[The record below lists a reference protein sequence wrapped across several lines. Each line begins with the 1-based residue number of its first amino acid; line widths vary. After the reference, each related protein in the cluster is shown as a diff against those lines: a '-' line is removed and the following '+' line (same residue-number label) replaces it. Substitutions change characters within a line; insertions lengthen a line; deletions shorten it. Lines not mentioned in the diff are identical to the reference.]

1 MSFNNPSAKG
11 HLQAFLVTGVMCT
24 LQLHRV
30 VYSDVSIKWSWSK
43 PRCRVRF
50 ASSSSRIPSYL
61 DIKQRAWGISIL
73 KHVQK
78 LPQVK
83 VRGQLS
89 VCAVATSTPIVS
101 KEVVA
106 AIKAFAASSSA
117 SILSVV
123 RESQLFHQCAPPVA
137 LIFFAMW
144 GLGPLLR
151 LIHCTIL
158 QEEDSSWKESQLH
171 TILRSYVR
179 PLLLWVGVIFVC
191 RAFDPVVLATDAS
204 QAIKQRFLNFVRS
217 LSTVLAFAYCTTSLT
232 QQLHK
237 VMSDVQGSQDS
248 RSLGAQFVS
257 NAVYTAVWIAGVCL
271 FMELLGFSTQKW
283 LTAGGLGTVLLTLAG
298 REIFTNFL
306 SSIMIHATRPFVLN
320 EWIQTKIDGYEV
332 SGTVEHVGWWSPTI
346 VRGDDREAVHIPN
359 HKFTVSIVRNLTQ
372 KSHWRIKTHFG
383 ISHLDVSKIPNIV
396 ADMRKVLAKHP
407 QVEQRRLHRRVFF
420 ENINPENQAIMVLV
434 SCFVKT
440 PHFEEYL
447 RVKEVILLDLMKV
460 ISHHHARLATPIRS
474 VQRVLDDI
482 EPRSAPFRDSHRSA
496 EAQGRPYL
504 LVETSAI
511 SNAQRDAEQSGAS
524 KNGALHPKE
533 NAVGSDG
540 FNSGLGVSSNEAAE
554 APSDSKVP
562 SKHKPQLEGLDS
574 MGLNSKDIT
583 LLGAAFEKPP
593 AHIPESSEDSGPHI
607 EKASLKSSAEAV
619 PIKHDKSASKVSE
632 QLHHPGGTKFD
643 KSTRS
648 SELSSQTAGKKPEKT
663 ASKAVAD
670 LDSVPMRE
678 DKGSLQGDTNE
689 ADLQAPRK
697 EDVDLRLETRRPQ
710 AHGPSSKLEMDR
722 GSGAASSS
730 GTKPQLEE
738 NLVLGVALD
747 GPKRTLPLDEVAHA
761 TDQKELVASRNGNS
775 NNSIVKERREGSQS
789 SNTGTSESRER

>member
-1 MSFNNPSAKG
+1 
-11 HLQAFLVTGVMCT
+11 MCT

-30 VYSDVSIKWSWSK
+30 IYSDINVKVQIQSTWLK
-43 PRCRVRF
+43 PRCRVRL
-50 ASSSSRIPSYL
+50 ATNSSRILSSL
-61 DIKQRAWGISIL
+61 DTMQRGWGIPVL
-73 KHVQK
+73 KYARK
-78 LPQVK
+78 LTQVG
-83 VRGQLS
+83 VRGQRS
-89 VCAVATSTPIVS
+89 VCAVASSTPILS
-101 KEVVA
+101 KEVVTA
-106 AIKAFAASSSA
+106 VKAFAASSSA
-117 SILSVV
+117 RALSFMQ
-123 RESQLFHQCAPPVA
+123 ESQLFRQCAPAVA
-137 LIFFAMW
+137 VIIFAMW
-144 GLGPLLR
+144 GLGPLLQ
-151 LIHCTIL
+151 LIHRTLL
-158 QEEDSSWKESQLH
+158 QEEANSWKDSQMH
-171 TILRSYVR
+171 YILRSYVR

-191 RAFDPVVLATDAS
+191 RAFDPLVLSTEAS

-217 LSTVLAFAYCTTSLT
+217 LSTVLAFAHCTTSLT
-232 QQLHK
+232 QELHK

-257 NAVYTAVWIAGVCL
+257 NAVYTAVWIAAVCL

-359 HKFTVSIVRNLTQ
+359 HKFTVSVVRNLTQ

-383 ISHLDVSKIPNIV
+383 ISHLDVSKVPSIV

-420 ENINPENQAIMVLV
+420 DQINPENQAIMVLV

-474 VQRVLDDI
+474 VQRVLDDM
-482 EPRSAPFRDSHRSA
+482 EPRTAPFRDMNRSA
-496 EAQGRPYL
+496 ETQGRPYL
-504 LVETSAI
+504 LVETSVLP
-511 SNAQRDAEQSGAS
+511 NGQRDAEQSGMS
-524 KNGALHPKE
+524 KNGALHSKE
-533 NAVGSDG
+533 DAAGNDGSDT
-540 FNSGLGVSSNEAAE
+540 GLGLSSNETSE

-562 SKHKPQLEGLDS
+562 GKHKPQLEGLDS

-593 AHIPESSEDSGPHI
+593 AHIPESSEDSGPQG
-607 EKASLKSSAEAV
+607 EKAVSIYTVEAV
-619 PIKHDKSASKVSE
+619 PIKHDKASSKVSD
-632 QLHHPGGTKFD
+632 HHPGGVKFD
-643 KSTRS
+643 KGHSRS
-648 SELSSQTAGKKPEKT
+648 GDHASQHTVKKTEKT
-663 ASKAVAD
+663 ASKGVVD
-670 LDSVPMRE
+670 LDSGPSRE
-678 DKGSLQGDTNE
+678 DKGSLQEVPNE
-689 ADLQAPRK
+689 ADLLTPRK
-697 EDVDLRLETRRPQ
+697 ESQ
-710 AHGPSSKLEMDR
+710 AHGPASHGPHSKLEMDR
-722 GSGAASSS
+722 GSGTGSSP
-730 GTKPQLEE
+730 GTKAQLEE

-747 GPKRTLPLDEVAHA
+747 GPKRTLPLDEVALA
-761 TDQKELVASRNGNS
+761 TEQKELVGSRNGNS
-775 NNSIVKERREGSQS
+775 NNTAKDRREGSQS
-789 SNTGTSESRER
+789 SNVGPSESRER